1 MNKFINT
8 KPVTCSKGRKVPF
21 AVTRHILR
29 IGIRP
34 LSVCFSEALNF
45 ATWFANVI
53 SSGEG
58 IRTGKV
64 GGIDLIIANILSEN
78 VAKR

>member
-1 MNKFINT
+1 MPYEICRT
-8 KPVTCSKGRKVPF
+8 GAR
-21 AVTRHILR
+21 ILS
-29 IGIRP
+29 IENWHSP
-34 LSVCFSEALNF
+34 TDQLNLSVCFSEALNF

-78 VAKR
+78 VPKR